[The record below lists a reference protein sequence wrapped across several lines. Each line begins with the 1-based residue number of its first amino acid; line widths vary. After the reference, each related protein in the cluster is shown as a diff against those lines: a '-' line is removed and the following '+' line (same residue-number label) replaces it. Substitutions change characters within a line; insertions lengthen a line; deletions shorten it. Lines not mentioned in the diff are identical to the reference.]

1 MKKTII
7 FRKDLSST
15 WFQPFILV
23 FIALLTGCSGLGPH
37 SGSVE
42 TRSIRLSH
50 AIQNAYAVPS
60 YTADRL
66 SPVIIQ
72 SADRY
77 NVPPELIAATIRQ
90 ESGYRSGLRSGGGAV
105 GLTQI
110 IPSYWA
116 HRCPGDLNNDYTN
129 IQCNAYILSTYYGLA
144 GSWFKASAYYNVG
157 PAGYQSSFW
166 TRHKGKKYARSVRHY
181 KKLLKK
187 AL

>member
-1 MKKTII
+1 MNILKKKKACVYLTIVAFTII
-7 FRKDLSST
+7 IS
-15 WFQPFILV
+15 
-23 FIALLTGCSGLGPH
+23 GCSSLGPH
-37 SGSVE
+37 SGSLA
-42 TRSIRLSH
+42 TRSFRLSQ
-50 AIQNAYAVPS
+50 AIQTAYYVPA

-77 NVPPELIAATIRQ
+77 SVPPELIAATIKQ
-90 ESGYRSGLRSGGGAV
+90 ESGYHTGLRSGGGAV

-116 HRCPGDLNNDYTN
+116 SSCPGDLTNDYTN
-129 IQCNAYILSTYYGLA
+129 IQCNAYILSNYHDMA

-157 PAGYQSSFW
+157 PAGYKSSFW

-181 KKLLKK
+181 KKMLKK